1 MSSQSTKNDPKT
13 NAFKKL
19 DNNGQNYSIWAP
31 RCHMVL
37 QGLELWTVVDP
48 TVPNSVRPITHPA
61 PIPVPIPTPST
72 SSMLTLSTGSVPAPT
87 PTPMLD
93 AAEWDRRNMKALS
106 LLLTSIDDT
115 LFHLISVKTT
125 TRDVWTALSTHY
137 NGLGALDASILL
149 NCLHQFQ
156 LDDT

>member
-19 DNNGQNYSIWAP
+19 DNDSRNYSIWAP

-37 QGLELWTVVDP
+37 QGLELWPVVDP
-48 TVPNSVRPITHPA
+48 TVPTSVHLITHPTPI
-61 PIPVPIPTPST
+61 PIPVPTPST
-72 SSMLTLSTGSVPAPT
+72 SSMPTLGTGSVPAPT

-106 LLLTSIDDT
+106 LLSTSIDDT
-115 LFHLISVKTT
+115 PFHLISMKTT
-125 TRDVWTALSTHY
+125 ARDVWTALSTHY

-149 NCLHQFQ
+149 NCLH
-156 LDDT
+156 